1 MNLPININDLLTART
16 LVARRYRNRR
26 VGEFLKELE
35 MTEGRNTGVPKILR
49 AIKSNKSPAPRFE
62 TDPERT
68 WFISEFLIHPVFM
81 GKKVMSTPEVTPQV
95 EKILRNLVVD
105 MDRNE
110 LMRLIGLKDKEYFRK
125 SYLKL
130 AMDLGLIEMTI
141 PDKPQSSKQKYRLTI
156 KGKKMKARL

>member
-1 MNLPININDLLTART
+1 
-16 LVARRYRNRR
+16 
-26 VGEFLKELE
+26 

-95 EKILRNLVVD
+95 TQQVTPQVERILRNLVVD